1 MRFSSVTSIHRVS
14 GRAMR
19 EALMVGDRAQKDAG
33 STGRPSAW
41 SVKSTPIPAMTSCA
55 QLRPTPTLP
64 KLLDLAGELPMD
76 CQTGRKRRGRAEA
89 PRWRGCRIANRAR
102 YPQALGG
109 PMGEGDDE
117 VNVARFIARVS
128 TGTLVEAGSSVS
140 VSTVAES
147 MRRQH
152 RNRSSRLSG
161 TKFVSP
167 LQDPCRSA

>member
-19 EALMVGDRAQKDAG
+19 EALMVGDRAQKGAG

-55 QLRPTPTLP
+55 RLRPTPTLP

-89 PRWRGCRIANRAR
+89 PSTTTAGCDGVRPGCVIWGPRRAR
-102 YPQALGG
+102 LG
-109 PMGEGDDE
+109 
-117 VNVARFIARVS
+117 A
-128 TGTLVEAGSSVS
+128 
-140 VSTVAES
+140 
-147 MRRQH
+147 
-152 RNRSSRLSG
+152 
-161 TKFVSP
+161 
-167 LQDPCRSA
+167 C